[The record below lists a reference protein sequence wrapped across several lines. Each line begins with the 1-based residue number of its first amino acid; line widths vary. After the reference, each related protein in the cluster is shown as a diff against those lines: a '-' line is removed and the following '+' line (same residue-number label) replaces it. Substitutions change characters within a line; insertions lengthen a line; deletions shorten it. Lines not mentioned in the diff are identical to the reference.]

1 MEIKLSGMNDIQVC
15 QTEGEREFRK
25 LYRELRKKYGL
36 RMHLHDNIYKK
47 KDKVIEIWRDRDGR
61 AAETVCRIREKD
73 IEDCYRKAVIDLKHY
88 DAKKM
93 AAKQCG
99 PA

>member
-15 QTEGEREFRK
+15 QTEEEREFRK

-36 RMHLHDNIYKK
+36 RMHLSASVYERND
-47 KDKVIEIWRDRDGR
+47 DLIEIWRDRDGR
-61 AAETVCRIREKD
+61 EAETVCRIREKD

-88 DAKKM
+88 DAKKR
-93 AAKQCG
+93 AAKQCSLG
-99 PA
+99 